1 MRDMLA
7 VLPKL
12 AISSAGEV
20 DYSASNPADLSALA
34 EHAQDTMQVAQ
45 LGLSAIGLLLVRAA
59 PEMDTGEIS
68 GDAIE
73 SLGWLMAE
81 LGELAGCC
89 FALSASCRE
98 HLADATPR
106 PP

>member
-7 VLPKL
+7 VLPRL

-73 SLGWLMAE
+73 SLGCPSITMAWY
-81 LGELAGCC
+81 
-89 FALSASCRE
+89 FSAI
-98 HLADATPR
+98 TV
-106 PP
+106 

>member
-1 MRDMLA
+1 MAAMPRHRPMRDMLA

-20 DYSASNPADLSALA
+20 DYAASNPADLSALA

-59 PEMDTGEIS
+59 PEMDPCSATACSSS
-68 GDAIE
+68 G
-73 SLGWLMAE
+73 SGLRMS
-81 LGELAGCC
+81 
-89 FALSASCRE
+89 ALPASR
-98 HLADATPR
+98 LSV
-106 PP
+106 